1 MTAAL
6 RTAARSLAIVAVCG
20 TVALALQTPAYAGVG
35 SASAPLTATLTA
47 APTATLG
54 ATPAVIAV
62 AGTTGHYVVYNDL
75 SNHVVYLAPLD
86 GRGAPRV
93 FARNAR
99 ADAVSGG
106 IVEFTVGTAHRW
118 QRIGTR
124 QHGSVP
130 TTWTYLAPDGGM
142 RVGSVASRRFLAYFH
157 VNGTVERFRLPAVL
171 PTGAVRYSV
180 VANAAGVAVAAS
192 APRQV
197 PKIAFSA
204 LKAVK
209 TFRLLNSTGLAR
221 GATLRCTSV
230 SPGAVGCAAGYQVIR
245 FATNGATAPQIST
258 LSSVPLR
265 VAVTELSTS
274 WTASTRSASST
285 CPCTLA
291 SINVSGTA
299 ESIITQVTSGGLAAG
314 FGRFYYSAFSTLS
327 AAGVYVTAFAGSDT
341 RRIALAPR
349 RG

>member
-1 MTAAL
+1 MIAAL
-6 RTAARSLAIVAVCG
+6 RTAARSLAIVAVSG

-35 SASAPLTATLTA
+35 S
-47 APTATLG
+47 
-54 ATPAVIAV
+54 TPAVIAV
-62 AGTTGHYVVYNDL
+62 AGATGRYVVYNDL

-106 IVEFTVGTAHRW
+106 IVEFTVGAAHRW

-142 RVGSVASRRFLAYFH
+142 RVGSVAGRRFLAYFH
-157 VNGTVERFRLPAVL
+157 VNGTVERFRLPALL

-180 VANAAGVAVAAS
+180 VANADGVAVAAS
-192 APRQV
+192 APHQV

-209 TFRLLNSTGLAR
+209 TFRLLSSTGLAR

-230 SPGAVGCAAGYQVIR
+230 SPGAVGCVAGHQVIR
-245 FATNGATAPQIST
+245 FATTGATAPQIST
-258 LSSVPLR
+258 LSSVPLQ
-265 VAVTELSTS
+265 VAVTDQYTS

-291 SINVSGTA
+291 SIDVSGTA

-314 FGRFYYSAFSTLS
+314 FGRFYYSAFSTLR
-327 AAGVYVTAFAGSDT
+327 AAGVYTTPFAGSET